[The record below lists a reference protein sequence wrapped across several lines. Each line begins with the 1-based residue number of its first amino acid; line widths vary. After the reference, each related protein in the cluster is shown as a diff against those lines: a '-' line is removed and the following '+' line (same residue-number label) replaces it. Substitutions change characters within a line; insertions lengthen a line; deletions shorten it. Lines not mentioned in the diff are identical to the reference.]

1 MPTQVSTCKLIA
13 IGVCFAFLFVTLFV
27 TQTARAQTA
36 ASQEPITSLES
47 FVDAGD
53 DVAGRLIDINA
64 TVTTIDPVWNFGFV
78 QDGEHAV
85 FVDKI
90 DAKKFTFADRVRI
103 QGVAGKGDLKAIIK
117 VTEITFLEKGIAPN
131 PIEVDV
137 SNLDFGDHDASYVKT
152 EGTVLQVVCSMGQTL
167 YYCENNG
174 VEFHAC
180 LHETQPMD
188 ELWKRVGAKIE
199 ISGVLGV
206 TIEPGTERSEH
217 AIGKRDIECFRIW
230 AMQDFEVLEGGRK
243 DPLPTSFD
251 PESSAGTFLLGGQI
265 TSLLRASFTMT
276 DSEQA
281 HLMKVKDFH
290 AFGES
295 NIARVAG
302 SRTPS
307 SGQQALVVEVL
318 FSAPIPNPIKF
329 EAIEQ
334 DSDLWSLV
342 RVTGHPEKIRRKND
356 RVCFDIRSGV
366 KKAIVELQG
375 QATTSVELLRSARL
389 VDVRGIVSEIDEEG
403 VCKVVVS
410 DSNQVL
416 VVEPKKSIWKYV
428 AAVLFPLTVLIS
440 IGFMWVKAQRN
451 RADSLA
457 ESINAMHTRLVSTYE
472 AISDG
477 LLAVDVD
484 SRVLTVNSEFCRLIG
499 HNLIPGEK
507 FTASTSQDFLG
518 QMKNRNAVEKLIF
531 GRQTDS
537 KKVCRMEIEIVRPEP
552 GVFDLEVSDI
562 VSDKQARIGRLF
574 LLRDRT
580 KERQLQAELIHSN
593 KIEAVGQ
600 LVGGIAHDF
609 NNILTAITANLSL
622 LDLEAEDDGRATVV
636 SAAESAANRG
646 TEMVRRLLTYSGK
659 TKLRPESQSIN
670 SVIRE
675 LHQFTKATF
684 DSRYEF
690 SFDLDVSDPLVRVD
704 AGAIEQVILNLYLN
718 ARDSMPNG
726 GKILTVTRCDTGA
739 EESVVR
745 IWVVDDGPGVPKHIQ
760 DSIFEP
766 FFTTKAGQ
774 AGTGLGLSTS
784 KRLIR
789 ELNGTLEYKPSSKP
803 GSRFVIALPTSTE
816 AQVVEESKEPI
827 PNCALSGSK
836 TILVVD
842 DEDAIRK
849 IYSLILEPH
858 EIQVLTAVNGQAAL
872 AILKQE
878 HERIDL
884 VLLDLTMPGMSGLD
898 VLEIVSKKYSKIPV
912 ILCSGYLAGIA
923 GEIDDCVLKL
933 PKPFSAE
940 QLLKIVSRT
949 LQLEQATVENEV

>member
-1 MPTQVSTCKLIA
+1 M
-13 IGVCFAFLFVTLFV
+13 FVTLFV
-27 TQTARAQTA
+27 TQTAQSQTV

-53 DVAGRLIDINA
+53 DVAGRLIDVNA
-64 TVTTIDPVWNFGFV
+64 TVTNIDPVWNFGFV

-103 QGVAGKGDLKAIIK
+103 RGVAGKGDLKPTIK
-117 VTEITFLEKGIAPN
+117 VIEITFIEKGIAPN

-137 SNLDFGDHDASYVKT
+137 SKLDFGDHDASYVKA
-152 EGTVLQVVCSMGQTL
+152 EGTVLQVVSSMEQTL
-167 YYCENNG
+167 YYCESNG
-174 VEFHAC
+174 VEFHVC
-180 LHETQPMD
+180 LHETQPM
-188 ELWKRVGAKIE
+188 EKLWKRVGAKIE
-199 ISGVLGV
+199 VAGVLGV
-206 TIEPGTERSEH
+206 TIEKGTERSEH
-217 AIGKRDIECFRIW
+217 AIGKRSIERFRIW
-230 AMQDFEVLEGGRK
+230 AMHDFKVLEGGRK

-251 PESSAGTFLLGGQI
+251 PELTAGTFLLGGQI
-265 TSLLRASFTMT
+265 TSLLRDSFTMT

-281 HLMKVKDFH
+281 HSMKVKDFH

-302 SRTPS
+302 SRTLN
-307 SGQQALVVEVL
+307 SGRRALVVEVL

-329 EAIEQ
+329 EAIEH

-342 RVTGHPEKIRRKND
+342 NVTGHPEKIRRKND
-356 RVCFDIRSGV
+356 RVCFDIRSGE

-375 QATTSVELLRSARL
+375 QATASVELLQSARL
-389 VDVRGIVSEIDEEG
+389 VEVRGIVSEIDTEG
-403 VCKVVVS
+403 TCKVIVS

-440 IGFMWVKAQRN
+440 IGFVWVKAQRN

-484 SRVLTVNSEFCRLIG
+484 SRVLTVNSEFRRLIG

-531 GRQTDS
+531 GRQTDC

-562 VSDKQARIGRLF
+562 VSDKQTRIGRLF

-622 LDLEAEDDGRATVV
+622 LDLKAEDDRATVV
-636 SAAESAANRG
+636 TAAESAANRG

-675 LHQFTKATF
+675 LHKFTKATF

-690 SFDLDVSDPLVRVD
+690 RFDLDVSDPLVRVD

-726 GKILTVTRCDTGA
+726 GKILTVTRCDT
-739 EESVVR
+739 ESEDKVVR
-745 IWVVDDGPGVPKHIQ
+745 IWVVDDGPGVPEHIRE
-760 DSIFEP
+760 SIFEP

-816 AQVVEESKEPI
+816 TQVAEEAKEPI
-827 PNCALSGSK
+827 SNCALSGSK
-836 TILVVD
+836 TVLVVD

-849 IYSLILEPH
+849 IYRLILEPH